1 MVIGRVLGVISLQ
14 STLQNAEKLRWLQV
28 RTEDSTTVALD
39 LAGAKA
45 QDLVLLCEGEAAHL
59 AAAEC
64 PVDAAIVG
72 VVSNTG
78 NCG

>member
-1 MVIGRVLGVISLQ
+1 MQIGRVLGAVFLQ
-14 STLQNAEKLRWLQV
+14 TTLQNAQSLRWMQV
-28 RTEDSTTVALD
+28 RTDDKTIVALD
-39 LAGAKA
+39 LAGAKP
-45 QDLVLLCEGEAAHL
+45 QDLVLLCQGDAARL
-59 AAAEC
+59 ADPAC